1 MIFDLNKKNDRIKF
15 LIYQEMEIRQGYLNK
30 DFTLALLSETIQCNK
45 YQTLTM
51 FKEKYGV
58 SFYLLVNKLR
68 INHIKWL
75 IAIYGYK
82 LTETDYVNFSGF
94 VSKQTMLKNFK
105 KFSGV
110 SFHEYQNQVF
120 NKKLSQKIPL
130 K

>member
-1 MIFDLNKKNDRIKF
+1 MIFDLSNKNDRIKF

-30 DFTLALLSETIQCNK
+30 YFTLGFLSETIQCNK

-51 FKEKYGV
+51 IKEKYGV
-58 SFYLLVNKLR
+58 SFYFVVNRLR

-75 IAIYGYK
+75 VAMYGYK
-82 LTETDYVNFSGF
+82 LSITDYVNFSGF

-120 NKKLSQKIPL
+120 NKKLSQKVPS
-130 K
+130 